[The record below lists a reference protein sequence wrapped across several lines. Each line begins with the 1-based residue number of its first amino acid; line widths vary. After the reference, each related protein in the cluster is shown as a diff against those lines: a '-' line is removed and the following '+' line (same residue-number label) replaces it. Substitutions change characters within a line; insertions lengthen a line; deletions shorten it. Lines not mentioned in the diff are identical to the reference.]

1 MLEINR
7 TEYDRMLSEFLSQNE
22 PVTWPLF
29 GWYYIQ
35 RHRFHEK
42 MKRDCALI
50 DEIDF

>member
-1 MLEINR
+1 MSKQISR
-7 TEYDRMLSEFLSQNE
+7 KEYDEMLRAFLSQNE

-42 MKRDCALI
+42 LKHDGI
-50 DEIDF
+50 VVEK